1 MQEDIDASITNSALR
16 PKPSDCKVTA
26 DHIHASWEEVKRLI
40 IIICD
45 LKIYS

>member
-26 DHIHASWEEVKRLI
+26 DNVHASWEEVRNYQK
-40 IIICD
+40 
-45 LKIYS
+45 SFN